1 MNLKNLLST
10 LKKIKSSL
18 STNWVLISSYTSQDK
33 TYAHE
38 HYICYEKKLH
48 KHIVR
53 HWNKKPIIKITK
65 QSYDK

>member
-1 MNLKNLLST
+1 MNLKSF

-18 STNWVLISSYTSQDK
+18 STNWVLISSYTSKDK
-33 TYAHE
+33 SYAHE
-38 HYICYEKKLH
+38 HYRCYEKGLQ

-65 QSYDK
+65 HCYDK